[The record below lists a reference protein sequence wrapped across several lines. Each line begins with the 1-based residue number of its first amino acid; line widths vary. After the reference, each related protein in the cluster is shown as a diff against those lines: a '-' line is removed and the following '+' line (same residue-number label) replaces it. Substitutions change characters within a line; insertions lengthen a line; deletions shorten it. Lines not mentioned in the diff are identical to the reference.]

1 MKPRHIVPN
10 DSERILPTD
19 RYILSTTDLAGR
31 ITSVN
36 DLFVEYS
43 GYTEPEL
50 VGDEWTPAEFPAY
63 QPAPGEPAP

>member
-43 GYTEPEL
+43 GYCKRAVVLSSFCAFFGT
-50 VGDEWTPAEFPAY
+50 GSR
-63 QPAPGEPAP
+63 